1 MEKLENKKDVKMSEN
16 KAQNIKE
23 EILRKRNGNNVAIN
37 NNIGDIQNKKTR
49 NQILANDNTM
59 DSKIDNTGDTKVFQ
73 IIRKEDIEREKQK
86 RAIQKEN
93 ELNNQNRNQNTVSVQ
108 NNIKN
113 NNEKNTNKN
122 INDNTGKKNK
132 TNNKKD
138 GKKRK
143 ILIALLIFVLLLLVG
158 TICSTI
164 FSLINM
170 NTNKIINHVSIN
182 NIDISGN
189 TKEEALEK
197 LQNQLNDSENN
208 KAILKHGDITKEIS
222 IADINGKFDI
232 ETAVESAYEIGR
244 DKDVLSN
251 NFKTI
256 ETMIKGENI
265 DLSFT
270 YDSESIK
277 KKIDE
282 ISLELPDLATESTY
296 VIEGNKLIIKNSKDG
311 IKIRQDEF
319 AEKLIKALSGTEKT
333 FEIPVEKAERKEIN
347 IDKIHEEI
355 YKEPVNAYFTTNPRQ
370 VFKEENGIDFAL
382 SMEEIKKV
390 LEEDK
395 PEYEFELKTIK
406 PKITVKNLDS
416 SAFPD
421 LLGTFTTT
429 YGTADTGR
437 NTNIALA
444 AKSINSAV
452 VMPGEVFSY
461 NNLIGECSE
470 RTGYKTSTIYLNGE
484 LSTGVGGG
492 ICQVSTTLYNA
503 VLRANLEIVQRRN
516 HSLGVT
522 YVPAGHDAMVSIGS
536 SDFKF
541 KNNRNYPVKVVAYT
555 GTGSVTCQIYGLKN
569 ATEYE
574 VKLETKTLEKTDVKL
589 KVETYKVLYSNGKMV
604 SRTWLSTDT
613 YKLH

>member
-16 KAQNIKE
+16 KAQNIKD
-23 EILRKRNGNNVAIN
+23 EILKKRNE
-37 NNIGDIQNKKTR
+37 NNIARNKNNDDVLNKKPR
-49 NQILANDNTM
+49 NQILAS
-59 DSKIDNTGDTKVFQ
+59 DSKTDNTGDTKVFQ

-86 RAIQKEN
+86 QAIKKEN
-93 ELNNQNRNQNTVSVQ
+93 ELKNKVANKDTIGAE
-108 NNIKN
+108 NIIKESK
-113 NNEKNTNKN
+113 EKSINKN
-122 INDNTGKKNK
+122 IKES
-132 TNNKKD
+132 TNNKTENKKG
-138 GKKRK
+138 GKKKK
-143 ILIALLIFVLLLLVG
+143 ILIALLILVLLLLIG

-170 NTNKIINHVSIN
+170 NTDKIINNVRIN
-182 NIDISGN
+182 NIDISGS

-197 LQNQLNDSENN
+197 LQNQLNDPENN

-222 IADINGKFDI
+222 ISDINGKFDI
-232 ETAVESAYEIGR
+232 ETAVNAAYEIGR
-244 DKDVLSN
+244 DKDIITN
-251 NFKTI
+251 NYKTI
-256 ETMIKGENI
+256 ETMLKGENI
-265 DLSFT
+265 NLAFT

-277 KKIDE
+277 KIIDE
-282 ISLELPDLATESTY
+282 ISVELPDLATESTY
-296 VIEGNKLIIKNSKDG
+296 VIDGNKLIIKNSKDG
-311 IKIRQDEF
+311 IKIKQDEF
-319 AEKLIKALSGTEKT
+319 TEKLIRALSGAEKT
-333 FEIPVEKAERKEIN
+333 FEIPVEKAERKEID

-355 YKEPVNAYFTTNPRQ
+355 YKEPVNAYYTTNPRQ

-382 SMEEIKKV
+382 SIEEIKKI

-406 PKITVKNLDS
+406 PKVTVEKLDS
-416 SAFPD
+416 AAFPD

-444 AKSINSAV
+444 AKSITSTV

-461 NNLIGECSE
+461 NDLIGECSE

-503 VLRANLEIVQRRN
+503 VLKANLEIVQRRN
-516 HSLGVT
+516 HSLRVT
-522 YVPAGHDAMVSIGS
+522 YVEAGHDAMVSIGS

-541 KNNRNYPVKVVAYT
+541 KNNRDYPIKVVAYT

-574 VKLETKTLEKTDVKL
+574 VKLETKTLEKTDKKL
-589 KVETYKVLYSNGKMV
+589 KVETYKVLYLNGKVV